1 MSEYFSINYKTSHF
15 HIDNMKQLLS
25 SSFDSNLD
33 AFALQSHLSATKLEP
48 VKTSLSQQSTY
59 LFDKMSC
66 QSNQIETVKYVYLAC
81 VDSNHTFVDSTDT
94 ELEISD
100 PTLSNTFFQ
109 NLTDGKQYITK
120 NNETYLH
127 FQFNQQ
133 QFIGILFPIGHHFS
147 CLVVVETFSDDSI
160 AITSTDI
167 TLTELNY
174 GFDILDENEVLLN
187 HVQNPNDNFF
197 EYAS

>member
-1 MSEYFSINYKTSHF
+1 M
-15 HIDNMKQLLS
+15 
-25 SSFDSNLD
+25 
-33 AFALQSHLSATKLEP
+33 
-48 VKTSLSQQSTY
+48 
-59 LFDKMSC
+59 LFRS
-66 QSNQIETVKYVYLAC
+66 
-81 VDSNHTFVDSTDT
+81 DSNHTFVDSTDT

-174 GFDILDENEVLLN
+174 GFDILDENEVLLD